1 MILPALYHCRSL
13 EIQPDCIFPISL
25 HFPSITVQF
34 HGSHTG
40 SFSTAVT
47 AVKSLDAGLETKE
60 QVPCG
65 LPDVF
70 EPPINVKCRGII
82 VKDEVR

>member
-1 MILPALYHCRSL
+1 M
-13 EIQPDCIFPISL
+13 
-25 HFPSITVQF
+25 QF

-40 SFSTAVT
+40 SCSTAVT
-47 AVKSLDAGLETKE
+47 AVKSLNAEGLETKE

-82 VKDEVR
+82 VKDEVRLNFIAISK